1 MNMFI
6 RYFSKLLSW
15 PSFMLFIYTR
25 QLYFLL
31 KSHIYYYFPYF
42 KPLIKTQKTANE
54 ILFDKTKKY
63 FLDRVGSY
71 KDLNTNIESVF
82 YDKKKYNEKM
92 KQQNNELEEK
102 WRTSVMIKNTPR
114 GNVIMCYDSFKQGFM
129 YYCDKDLTFDL
140 LNSLAAMYV
149 IQFKCLDFFIDNV
162 YFKENK
168 TPFID
173 LYQKEEKKK
182 TKEEGKPSKKSLFEE
197 NKDVF
202 VKKKLDKS
210 KSKIKFKKDEETE
223 PEKEV
228 FTNKFIKMG
237 RCNNFSF
244 LKKIVKKNENNSFTS
259 SWTSKL
265 NQENE
270 LQKNVFNY
278 KDFKNLKNKQ
288 C

>member
-1 MNMFI
+1 MFI
-6 RYFSKLLSW
+6 KYFSKLFSF
-15 PSFMLFIYTR
+15 PSFIVFIYTR
-25 QLYFLL
+25 QFYFLL
-31 KSHIYYYFPYF
+31 KSGFYYFFPSF
-42 KPLIKTQKTANE
+42 KPLIKPPKTENE
-54 ILFDKTKKY
+54 IFFDKAKEN
-63 FLDRVGSY
+63 FLKAVSSH
-71 KDLNTNIESVF
+71 KNLNANIETVF

-102 WRTSVMIKNTPR
+102 WRTSIMIKNSPR

-149 IQFKCLDFFIDNV
+149 IQFKCLDFFTDNN
-162 YFKENK
+162 YFSENK
-168 TPFID
+168 TPFIE
-173 LYQKEEKKK
+173 LYQKEEKKEK
-182 TKEEGKPSKKSLFEE
+182 KEDGKPSKKSLFEE

-210 KSKIKFKKDEETE
+210 KIKKEEKEEKKE

-237 RCNNFSF
+237 KTYNFSF
-244 LKKIVKKNENNSFTS
+244 LKKIVKKNENNSFVS

-265 NQENE
+265 NQENA
-270 LQKNVFNY
+270 LQKKVFNY
-278 KDFKNLKNKQ
+278 KDFKNLQSK
-288 C
+288 